1 MTQAIASMRDGHA
14 FQARQ
19 FWRKALHLLDRNTA
33 IAKVA
38 FERGP
43 KGFDD
48 IWVEYVL
55 GRGYSDQ
62 QGRPLS
68 RQHIQCKWH
77 VNAGEYGYA
86 QLSDPDFINASSTSL
101 LQRARAAQLRFAPD
115 GVGVRFTLLSN
126 WRLAVADP
134 LAKAINQRD
143 GAVRVD
149 RLFDGSTS
157 RSALG
162 KLRAAWCEHLELD
175 EGGLRTLA
183 PSLAFATDASTL
195 LDLRDEIDRL
205 LMYHGMRRV
214 PPQEDACWYDD
225 LTYQWLAQ
233 GRIEFDAEQFRAACS
248 QQGLFEKPPAAH
260 ISIGVKSFEHPVD
273 HLEDR
278 CTDVLDLVHYFDE
291 RPIRS
296 DDDWATTLFPRMK
309 VFLVDGAR
317 RHGAIHLILD
327 AHATLAFAA
336 GSILNIK
343 SGHSIQLEQR
353 VLNRLVW
360 HADDTPS
367 DATWPGWT
375 FAQQDISTDGG
386 DLVVA
391 VSLTHDATAAVLAH
405 VNGMTG
411 IGSVLLASPTTRPGN
426 KVIASGRHAFDL
438 AESLALEINRIKR
451 LGRTVHLFIAAPNG
465 FTFFLGQRQPS
476 LGRIALYEYD
486 FEGLNGG
493 GYRVSLNLPISVSGQ
508 SGTAP

>member
-19 FWRKALHLLDRNTA
+19 FWRKALHLLDRDTA

-38 FERGP
+38 FELGP

-48 IWVEYVL
+48 IWVEYAH
-55 GRGYSDQ
+55 GRGYNDQ
-62 QGRPLS
+62 DGRPLL

-77 VNAGEYGYA
+77 VNAGEYGHA
-86 QLSDPDFINASSTSL
+86 QLIDPDFINASSTSL
-101 LQRARAAQLRFAPD
+101 LQRAKAAQLKFAPD

-126 WRLAVADP
+126 WRLTVADP
-134 LAKAINQRD
+134 LSKTINQRD

-162 KLRAAWCEHLELD
+162 KLRATWCEHLELD
-175 EGGLRTLA
+175 ETGLRMLA
-183 PSLAFATDASTL
+183 SSLAFATDASTL

-205 LMYHGMRRV
+205 LQFRGMRRV
-214 PPQEDACWYDD
+214 PPHEDTCWYDD

-233 GRIEFDAEQFRAACS
+233 GRIEFDAEEFRAVCS
-248 QQGLFEKPPAAH
+248 QQGLFEQPPTAH
-260 ISIGVKSFEHPVD
+260 FSLGVKSFEHPVD

-278 CTDVLDLVHYFDE
+278 CSEVLDLVRYFDE

-296 DDDWATTLFPRMK
+296 DDDWTTALFPQMK
-309 VFLVDGAR
+309 AFLVDGAR
-317 RHGAIHLILD
+317 RHGPIHLILD

-336 GSILNIK
+336 GSVLNIK
-343 SGHSIQLEQR
+343 SGLNVQLEQR

-367 DATWPGWT
+367 NPTWPTGT
-375 FAQQDISTDGG
+375 FAHQASSADGD
-386 DLVVA
+386 DLAVA
-391 VSLTHDATAAVLAH
+391 VSLTHDVTPAVLA
-405 VNGMTG
+405 NIKGMSG
-411 IGSVLLASPTTRPGN
+411 IRTLLLASPTTRPGN
-426 KVIASGRHAFDL
+426 KVVASGRHAFEL
-438 AESLALEINRIKR
+438 AEALALEINRIKR
-451 LGRTVHLFIAAPNG
+451 PGKTVHLFVAAPNA
-465 FTFFLGQRQPS
+465 FSFFLGQRQPS
-476 LGRIALYEYD
+476 LGRIKLYEYD

-493 GYRVSLNLPISVSGQ
+493 GYRASLSLPISARVQGDE
-508 SGTAP
+508 AR